1 MKHLLL
7 IALVTGMIF
16 GFGAAQAQTNPSTS
30 TTIAYHTTNEGA
42 PTKTSRVSSL
52 VCWNLIGASFRLKL
66 LLRDCI

>member
-1 MKHLLL
+1 MNQQLSVS
-7 IALVTGMIF
+7 ALTLGLRGPLVSD
-16 GFGAAQAQTNPSTS
+16 Q
-30 TTIAYHTTNEGA
+30 GA